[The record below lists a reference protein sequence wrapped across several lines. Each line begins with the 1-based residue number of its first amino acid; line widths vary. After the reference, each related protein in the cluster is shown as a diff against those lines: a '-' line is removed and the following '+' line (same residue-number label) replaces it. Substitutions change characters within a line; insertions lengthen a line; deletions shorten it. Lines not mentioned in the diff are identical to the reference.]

1 MQFLDQ
7 TSTLTLI
14 LHAHSFRVLSGSQV
28 KTLARKI
35 RHEEVNLSSSVTSTS
50 NVQIMNPSF
59 DEDDEILMRAL
70 SCNFQENMANS
81 RR

>member
-14 LHAHSFRVLSGSQV
+14 LHAHSLRVLSGSQV
-28 KTLARKI
+28 KMLARKI

-50 NVQIMNPSF
+50 NVHIMNPSF
-59 DEDDEILMRAL
+59 DEDDEILMWAL

>member
-14 LHAHSFRVLSGSQV
+14 LHAHSLRVLSGSQV

-35 RHEEVNLSSSVTSTS
+35 RHEEVNLSSSVTPTS